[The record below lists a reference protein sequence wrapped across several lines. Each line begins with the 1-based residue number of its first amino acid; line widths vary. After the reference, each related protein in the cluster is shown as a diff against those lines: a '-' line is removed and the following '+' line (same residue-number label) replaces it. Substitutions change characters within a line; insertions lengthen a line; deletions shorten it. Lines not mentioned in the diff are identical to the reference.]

1 MTVKTNNFI
10 KTKKFVDDLIDGRGF
25 GAIVGEKGSG
35 KTHMIRE
42 IIGAKEE
49 KKDKYNVI
57 RITPMREN
65 EKCITQIMSAMIEDI
80 AGETLRRD
88 TEARRRQLRR
98 VLGDAT
104 STVVLVIDEAQDLH
118 KSSIRGLKKL
128 HELGWGMKDRLF
140 SIIMFGQLSLKDKIC
155 DDELRPRIKRL
166 QLAELTQKEKEEF
179 IPATQIF
186 SEKAL
191 SIFLRRTRKT
201 PLGVLAAFEQLD
213 QIRLDLDRRK
223 IDEQMVTDFFSFDK
237 REAIIALDKSYR
249 QISREIKA
257 LTGED
262 VSPTALNQHI
272 NGNYKGNTD
281 RIDRL
286 MDTYLEKEKIV
297 RAAQ

>member
-10 KTKKFVDDLIDGRGF
+10 KSKRFIDETIERRGF
-25 GAIVGEKGSG
+25 AAVLGEKGSG
-35 KTHMIRE
+35 KTHIIRE

-49 KKDKYNVI
+49 KQDKYSVI

-65 EKCITQIMSAMIEDI
+65 EKCITQIMSAMIEDVS
-80 AGETLRRD
+80 GETLRRD

-104 STVVLVIDEAQDLH
+104 TTVILVIDEAQDLH
-118 KSSIRGLKKL
+118 KSSLRGLKKI

-140 SIIMFGQLSLKDKIC
+140 SIIMFGQLSLKDKIA

-179 IPATQIF
+179 IPAPQIF

-191 SIFLRRTRKT
+191 AIFLKRTRKT

-223 IDEQMVTDFFSFDK
+223 IDEQMVADFFSLDK

-249 QISREIKA
+249 QMSREIKS

-262 VSPTALNQHI
+262 VSPTALNQFT
-272 NGNYKGNTD
+272 NGSYKGNTD

-286 MDTYLEKEKIV
+286 METYLEKEKTM